1 MCKIELWIKYIFI
14 NKMELNPI
22 HSSQLVRKGIYI
34 VETQNGIYKGM
45 YLTQPRFSLQF
56 PYIVLTH
63 VTSTKNG
70 IKYKFPQSIF
80 DRQDTFYNAEEY
92 MNEIKNRGKKARENM
107 ETRAL
112 DKILKGIINDEFEW

>member
-1 MCKIELWIKYIFI
+1 
-14 NKMELNPI
+14 MELRMKLMPI
-22 HSSQLVRKGIYI
+22 HWSDLERKRVYI
-34 VETQNGIYKGM
+34 VVTKCGIYKGM

-70 IKYKFPQSIF
+70 KTYKFPQSIF

-92 MNEIKNRGKKARENM
+92 MSKIKNQGKQARENM
-107 ETRAL
+107 ESRAL
-112 DKILKGIINDEFEW
+112 NFETYCE

>member
-1 MCKIELWIKYIFI
+1 
-14 NKMELNPI
+14 MESI
-22 HSSQLVRKGIYI
+22 HSSRLVRKGIYI
-34 VETQNGIYKGM
+34 VETQNGIYKGI

-63 VTSTKNG
+63 VTSIKNG
-70 IKYKFPQSIF
+70 KKYKFPQSIF

-92 MNEIKNRGKKARENM
+92 INEITNKGKKAREQM

-112 DKILKGIINDEFEW
+112 DKILKGVVNDEFRW